1 MEKYNIDISEYDLI
15 IGYRAD
21 DSYFR
26 FAEDFLNNSI
36 SVEKLERAKDINKAS
51 VGSLRRQQAHDFAK
65 CQCQNRFLRYGA
77 QNHRT
82 PTKEVKSEEFK

>member
-36 SVEKLERAKDINKAS
+36 NLKNDL
-51 VGSLRRQQAHDFAK
+51 HD
-65 CQCQNRFLRYGA
+65 
-77 QNHRT
+77 
-82 PTKEVKSEEFK
+82 

>member
-36 SVEKLERAKDINKAS
+36 SVEKLERAMYLGKLREQIVLKSEKAFEQLDKLYAS
-51 VGSLRRQQAHDFAK
+51 VSNLRSKGR
-65 CQCQNRFLRYGA
+65 N
-77 QNHRT
+77 
-82 PTKEVKSEEFK
+82 

>member
-1 MEKYNIDISEYDLI
+1 MI

-51 VGSLRRQQAHDFAK
+51 VGTEKNIAETLG
-65 CQCQNRFLRYGA
+65 CNI
-77 QNHRT
+77 
-82 PTKEVKSEEFK
+82 EEII

>member
-36 SVEKLERAKDINKAS
+36 SVEKLEE
-51 VGSLRRQQAHDFAK
+51 
-65 CQCQNRFLRYGA
+65 QCI
-77 QNHRT
+77 
-82 PTKEVKSEEFK
+82 